1 MAKTRLAARRAAVVV
16 AALILVT
23 GSGCTAANPST
34 PLPSPSSATATNESQ
49 APLDTLV
56 GAWSRTLPQS
66 EIAYRFL
73 ADGRYRSVAIIGY
86 EVPGDSFE
94 MRLVQDGI
102 VEIDGNRIRL
112 VARKATTSRTNTKD
126 PEGDYTDRETAPTS
140 EEYTW
145 SISGERLTL
154 TADDGTV
161 VALTRQS

>member
-1 MAKTRLAARRAAVVV
+1 MAKSRLAARRETVVA
-16 AALILVT
+16 AALILIT
-23 GSGCTAANPST
+23 GSSCTAANPS
-34 PLPSPSSATATNESQ
+34 PLPSPSSAAATTESH

-102 VEIDGNRIRL
+102 VEIDGDRIRL
-112 VARKATTSRTNTKD
+112 VAKKATTTRKSTKN
-126 PEGDYTDRETAPTS
+126 PAGDYTDRETAPTS
-140 EEYTW
+140 EEYAW
-145 SISGERLTL
+145 SVSGERLSL
-154 TADDGTV
+154 TTDDGTV
-161 VALTRQS
+161 VVLTRQS